1 VAYNGSGRDSR
12 RRTGNKRKIGRRAK
26 KLSESWTAARAQK
39 IREIA
44 AEEPVLL
51 AFGAKPLTLHSLRD
65 HLQNGGRDEEGPTGN
80 GKGAGGFGR
89 EVVVADGSLSAARK
103 EAVKEKL
110 GLGGST
116 QTTIGRDGEGKEG
129 LIALCSDAMSEGL
142 NLQRASSVVLL
153 DTPSVIRIAEQ
164 RVGRIDRM
172 DSPHDEI
179 DVWWP
184 EDSRP
189 FQSARR
195 DLLIER
201 YNLNERL
208 MGNNID
214 LPDSIGGEKDLF
226 SEEAR
231 QRASTTA
238 LIEQYEEHQRE
249 GPERRLDDAFR
260 PAREEGTDSPMIF
273 VFLLKRSADQLDD
286 AIATERA
293 AKATIDVRGRTT
305 TQECEEARQAMITR
319 REQATQRKEAALE
332 EIIEGARVF
341 LAGGQEYVADDV
353 SEAVENAALNAL
365 ERLYPKFET
374 ADDSRW
380 HRVLRRARDGDADA
394 LKAIDFWDNPEEHPV
409 CEAVLE
415 AVSSS
420 STGKEV
426 RKTLTTAPHGWPQD
440 AVDAALVL
448 LTLTNHVRAKN
459 NGEAVEA
466 TDLTQRTIGKTRFR
480 AETVMLSRKQILE
493 VRGLLQ
499 QMTDDVTGN
508 EQEKVPEF
516 LERVR
521 QLAGRFSGPPP
532 LPKKPNLDYVEEVA
546 RQSGNEQ
553 LDTLHE
559 HKERFLEETGDWQS
573 MANRKNRREAK
584 WSQLQTALRHGRGL
598 DGMEEI
604 REEADAIKRQRSLLH
619 PTDPVQPLLDRATD
633 LLRESLQSVYDAY
646 ESAYRE

>member
-1 VAYNGSGRDSR
+1 
-12 RRTGNKRKIGRRAK
+12 
-26 KLSESWTAARAQK
+26 
-39 IREIA
+39 
-44 AEEPVLL
+44 
-51 AFGAKPLTLHSLRD
+51 
-65 HLQNGGRDEEGPTGN
+65 
-80 GKGAGGFGR
+80 
-89 EVVVADGSLSAARK
+89 
-103 EAVKEKL
+103 
-110 GLGGST
+110 
-116 QTTIGRDGEGKEG
+116 
-129 LIALCSDAMSEGL
+129 MSEGL

-208 MGNNID
+208 MENNID

-394 LKAIDFWDNPEEHPV
+394 LKAIDFRDNPEEHPV

-466 TDLTQRTIGKTRFR
+466 TDLTQRTIGTTRFR

>member
-1 VAYNGSGRDSR
+1 
-12 RRTGNKRKIGRRAK
+12 
-26 KLSESWTAARAQK
+26 
-39 IREIA
+39 
-44 AEEPVLL
+44 
-51 AFGAKPLTLHSLRD
+51 
-65 HLQNGGRDEEGPTGN
+65 
-80 GKGAGGFGR
+80 
-89 EVVVADGSLSAARK
+89 
-103 EAVKEKL
+103 
-110 GLGGST
+110 
-116 QTTIGRDGEGKEG
+116 
-129 LIALCSDAMSEGL
+129 
-142 NLQRASSVVLL
+142 
-153 DTPSVIRIAEQ
+153 
-164 RVGRIDRM
+164 
-172 DSPHDEI
+172 
-179 DVWWP
+179 
-184 EDSRP
+184 
-189 FQSARR
+189 
-195 DLLIER
+195 
-201 YNLNERL
+201 
-208 MGNNID
+208 
-214 LPDSIGGEKDLF
+214 
-226 SEEAR
+226 
-231 QRASTTA
+231 
-238 LIEQYEEHQRE
+238 
-249 GPERRLDDAFR
+249 
-260 PAREEGTDSPMIF
+260 MIF
-273 VFLLKRSADQLDD
+273 VFLPKRSADQLDD

-293 AKATIDVRGRTT
+293 AKAMIDVRGRTT
-305 TQECEEARQAMITR
+305 TQEGEEARQAMITR
-319 REQATQRKEAALE
+319 REQAAQRKEAALE

-353 SEAVENAALNAL
+353 SEAMENAALNAL

-394 LKAIDFWDNPEEHPV
+394 LKAIDFRDDPEEHPV

-466 TDLTQRTIGKTRFR
+466 TDLTQRTIGTTRFR
-480 AETVMLSRKQILE
+480 AETVTLSRKQILE

-532 LPKKPNLDYVEEVA
+532 FPKKPNLDYVEEVA

-553 LDTLHE
+553 LDTLHQ

-584 WSQLQTALRHGRGL
+584 WRQLQTALRHGQGL
-598 DGMEEI
+598 DGMKSI
-604 REEADAIKRQRSLLH
+604 REEADAIKRQRSLLQ
-619 PTDPVQPLLDRATD
+619 PTDPVQPLLDRVTG
-633 LLRESLQSVYDAY
+633 LLREALQSVHDSY
-646 ESAYRE
+646 ESAYREQLQKLQSAEPWQDIDETTRETVLRRHDLNGIPEIEVGTTEALLDTLDDTPLDGWRTRKDALSQRFNDALDDAVRELEPDTTRVNLESRVLKSEEDVEEWLDEARETLLDHLLLDHLEDGPVQV